1 MTNPSETVI
10 LTSGTNRSTN
20 NIEIIVALSGADLD
34 QVKVSNLTNL
44 VDDTFLSFQ
53 TGAIANTDGN
63 QAQSDTSHTT
73 LIIPDT
79 TELRLDSI

>member
-53 TGAIANTDGN
+53 TSG
-63 QAQSDTSHTT
+63 
-73 LIIPDT
+73 
-79 TELRLDSI
+79 SI